1 MISAPFAPLFQH
13 VDFQV
18 QALEAQCLDRS
29 LQTGSALSCSPPSP
43 KLLILYSVAAADN
56 VVGACVAAVVVL
68 GVLVAVAAAVD
79 AVSALGLVASS
90 IGQHPENIVQVFE
103 GD

>member
-18 QALEAQCLDRS
+18 QALEAHCLDPS
-29 LQTGSALSCSPPSP
+29 LQTGSASSCSPSP
-43 KLLILYSVAAADN
+43 NLLILYSVAAADN

-68 GVLVAVAAAVD
+68 DVLVAVAAAVD
-79 AVSALGLVASS
+79 AVSALDLVASS
-90 IGQHPENIVQVFE
+90 IGQHPENTVQLFE